1 MSPPVNENFN
11 EVENRPI
18 MSTNNGTNVPK
29 KKRVREPFTS
39 DQVVKL
45 EEEFRKNDFIK
56 MPRRRELST
65 EVGTT
70 EEKILMW
77 FQNRRRKERN
87 IRKLHAPFLSHEHVL
102 QLPTVPPC
110 NRDNSVFQPLAGGNG
125 SERTVNTSLHNALNQ
140 LQHTTVGY
148 TQPQSQYVSIPPS
161 FIPSSSS
168 SENPFYSQ
176 NMINNGQVPNVSSNQ
191 NNYGMASS
199 NWYNHQQQNQL
210 YQQYPQQNNHLYEH
224 QQNYQTY
231 HQNYLHYQ
239 NYSYIYNPHYQTHH
253 QNFAY
258 NYNTPYSKEES
269 HCYPT
274 APAGNS
280 QESHCHPTAPAGN

>member
-1 MSPPVNENFN
+1 
-11 EVENRPI
+11 
-18 MSTNNGTNVPK
+18 MSTNNSTNVPK

-56 MPRRRELST
+56 MPRRRELSI
-65 EVGTT
+65 ELGTK

-87 IRKLHAPFLSHEHVL
+87 LRKLHLPF
-102 QLPTVPPC
+102 
-110 NRDNSVFQPLAGGNG
+110 AGGNG
-125 SERTVNTSLHNALNQ
+125 SKRTLNTTLNNT
-140 LQHTTVGY
+140 QHTTVDY
-148 TQPQSQYVSIPPS
+148 AQPQSQPASTHTPFTS
-161 FIPSSSS
+161 SSSS
-168 SENPFYSQ
+168 SENPFYRQ
-176 NMINNGQVPNVSSNQ
+176 NMINIGQVSNVSSNQ

-199 NWYNHQQQNQL
+199 NWYNHQQQYLMQQNQL
-210 YQQYPQQNNHLYEH
+210 CQQIPQQNNHLYEH

-231 HQNYLHYQ
+231 HQNYTH
-239 NYSYIYNPHYQTHH
+239 NYNPHYQTHH
-253 QNFAY
+253 QNYSYFYNPHYQTHNQNFAY

-280 QESHCHPTAPAGN
+280 QESHGYPTAPAGN